1 VRSLGLAVTT
11 ALVLGASTAA
21 AQQQAPGAVERF
33 QPSPSGDAF
42 FGVAGPTVGGHLV
55 PRVTAIFDYAD
66 KPLSIQDG
74 PVKAAIV
81 SHQAY
86 LHLDASFALWDRL
99 LISADMPFE
108 LTEGGDSPTVAGATF
123 PSPTGAHVG
132 DLRLGL
138 RGRLL
143 GDYYDPF
150 QLSVSA
156 YLYAPTA
163 PAGSYA
169 GDQAVRGEPQILL
182 GGRFTHFVY
191 SASLG
196 TTVRASSHPS
206 SFDAGAGAALVLGDD
221 EFFQVGPELTIAAPF
236 TKDRSFST
244 PTANIAL
251 ATSTAAELLLGAKLR
266 PLRSLVVGAGAGP
279 GLTQGYG
286 TPKWF
291 AVASVGYEPLPDR
304 TKADRDHDGI
314 PDDED
319 ACPDVPGVRSDDPKK
334 NGCPPDRDGDG
345 IPDAEDACP
354 DVPGVHSADPKK
366 NGCPADRDGDG
377 IPDAEDACPDVPG
390 ERNADPKKNGCPPDR
405 DNDGI
410 PDAVDACPDTP
421 GSADP
426 DPKKNG
432 CPHVTVTPTEIVIS
446 SEVHFKFGKSSLDQT
461 VDPVSDSLLNE
472 VKGAIDSH
480 PEIEH
485 IEVQGHTDNI
495 GPDDFNQK
503 LSQARAEAVRKWLV
517 DHGVPSKKLTA
528 VGYGPRRPLQT
539 NATEAGRQANRRVQF
554 LIIKISP

>member
-334 NGCPPDRDGDG
+334 NGCPPDRD
-345 IPDAEDACP
+345 
-354 DVPGVHSADPKK
+354 
-366 NGCPADRDGDG
+366 
-377 IPDAEDACPDVPG
+377 
-390 ERNADPKKNGCPPDR
+390 
-405 DNDGI
+405 NDGI

>member
-1 VRSLGLAVTT
+1 MNRRPRVGFTRGLGLAGAAAA
-11 ALVLGASTAA
+11 ALVLGVSSAG

-150 QLSVSA
+150 QLSLSA
-156 YLYAPTA
+156 YLFAPTA

-196 TTVRASSHPS
+196 TTVRASSHLS
-206 SFDAGAGAALVLGDD
+206 SFDAGAGAALVLGED

-236 TKDRSFST
+236 TKDHSFST

-251 ATSTAAELLLGAKLR
+251 ATSTAAELLIGAKLR
-266 PLRSLVVGAGAGP
+266 PLRSLVFGAGAGP

-286 TPKWF
+286 TPTWF

-304 TKADRDHDGI
+304 NKADRDHDGI
-314 PDDED
+314 ADDED

-345 IPDAEDACP
+345 IPDAEDACSRHARRP
-354 DVPGVHSADPKK
+354 QRRPEEERLPARPRQRRHPRRRGRVPRRARRAQRRSEEERLPARPRQRRHP
-366 NGCPADRDGDG
+366 GCSRRLPRHARQRGPRSEEERLPARHRDADRDRHL
-377 IPDAEDACPDVPG
+377 
-390 ERNADPKKNGCPPDR
+390 ERGAP
-405 DNDGI
+405 
-410 PDAVDACPDTP
+410 
-421 GSADP
+421 
-426 DPKKNG
+426 
-432 CPHVTVTPTEIVIS
+432 S
-446 SEVHFKFGKSSLDQT
+446 SV
-461 VDPVSDSLLNE
+461 
-472 VKGAIDSH
+472 
-480 PEIEH
+480 
-485 IEVQGHTDNI
+485 
-495 GPDDFNQK
+495 
-503 LSQARAEAVRKWLV
+503 
-517 DHGVPSKKLTA
+517 
-528 VGYGPRRPLQT
+528 
-539 NATEAGRQANRRVQF
+539 NRRS
-554 LIIKISP
+554 IRRSIPCPTRCSTR